1 MLNQEH
7 LHNPHIGNSGKAGI
21 NQSAL
26 PPQKNEIKSK
36 GDIMTETANQLKKL
50 MENLFESTAQKKTTE
65 NVGQDNAG
73 SDDYMSTLIH
83 INSLVKSG
91 LLPAEQAKGILYA
104 VINKELGITGSNPA
118 QSSATQTANWQPQV
132 PQQPAAAAEAG
143 KYSEIFDY
151 LKGVNSQLDQDDYNN
166 LSQIIDNIAQNAVD
180 KQLQQMEH
188 EKKLSSG
195 NSNAKSRLT
204 ANAQNTGYESKKDR
218 IFTREEIGRMS
229 TKEFLEN
236 EDAIMYQLRNKMI

>member
-91 LLPAEQAKGILYA
+91 LLPAEQAKGI
-104 VINKELGITGSNPA
+104 
-118 QSSATQTANWQPQV
+118 
-132 PQQPAAAAEAG
+132 
-143 KYSEIFDY
+143 
-151 LKGVNSQLDQDDYNN
+151 
-166 LSQIIDNIAQNAVD
+166 
-180 KQLQQMEH
+180 
-188 EKKLSSG
+188 
-195 NSNAKSRLT
+195 
-204 ANAQNTGYESKKDR
+204 
-218 IFTREEIGRMS
+218 
-229 TKEFLEN
+229 
-236 EDAIMYQLRNKMI
+236 